1 MRVAFFEVK
10 DWERIY
16 LTERLPHD
24 TPYFAAGTLPDPGAG
39 KPADSALRDIDALSV
54 FIHSQVTQQVL
65 ESLPNLRFI
74 ATRSTGFDHIDVDA
88 CRNRGVA
95 IANVPSYGE
104 NTVAEHTIALLLM
117 MSRKVHQSVLQMR
130 SGRVDLA
137 ELTGFDLQGKTIG
150 VIGAGHIGL
159 HVIRIARG
167 FGMHV
172 LAFDVRRDPFVA
184 DLLGFEYTTMDR
196 LLAESDIVTL
206 HSPLTEK
213 THHLLGREQFAKMKP
228 GVMIVNT
235 ARGGLIDTDALVE
248 ALESGKLGGAGLDVL
263 EGEEL
268 IREEKQLLQQPLDV
282 ERLRMALR
290 NRVLLARDDVV
301 FTPHN
306 AFNSREAL
314 IRILEVTLSNLESF
328 RAGQPARRVA

>member
-10 DWERIY
+10 DWEKAF
-16 LTERLPHD
+16 LSERLPSD
-24 TPYFAAGTLPDPGAG
+24 QIQFSPEVLATPAEE
-39 KPADSALRDIDALSV
+39 LRSVQALSV
-54 FIHSQVTQQVL
+54 FIYSRVTREVL
-65 ESLPNLRFI
+65 NALPELKFI
-74 ATRSTGFDHIDVDA
+74 ATRSTGFDHIEVDA
-88 CRNRGVA
+88 CRSRG
-95 IANVPSYGE
+95 IAVSNVPSYGE

-117 MSRKVHQSVLQMR
+117 LSRKVHQSVLQMR

-137 ELTGFDLQGKTIG
+137 GLTGFDLQGKTIG

-167 FGMHV
+167 FGMRV
-172 LAFDVRRDPFVA
+172 LTYDIRRDPFLA
-184 DLLGFEYTTMDR
+184 DLLGFEYANMDQ

-206 HSPLTEK
+206 HAPLTEG
-213 THHLLGREQFAKMKP
+213 THHLLGREQFARMKR
-228 GVMIVNT
+228 GAMIVNT
-235 ARGGLIDTDALVE
+235 ARGGLIDTDAMVE
-248 ALESGKLGGAGLDVL
+248 ALESGQLGGAGLDVL

-268 IREEKQLLQQPLDV
+268 IKEEKQLLQHPLNL
-282 ERLRMALR
+282 ERLRMAVR

-314 IRILEVTLSNLESF
+314 VRILEVTLANLESF
-328 RAGQPARRVA
+328 RAGQPLNRVA

>member
-1 MRVAFFEVK
+1 MRAAFFEVK
-10 DWERIY
+10 DWEREY
-16 LTERLPHD
+16 LSKRLPSDQVH
-24 TPYFAAGTLPDPGAG
+24 FSSGALSSPSEEVRG
-39 KPADSALRDIDALSV
+39 AEALSV
-54 FIHSQVTQQVL
+54 FIYSHVTREVIAGMPQ
-65 ESLPNLRFI
+65 LRFI
-74 ATRSTGFDHIDVDA
+74 ATRSTGYDHIDVDA
-88 CRNRGVA
+88 CRARG
-95 IANVPSYGE
+95 IAVSNVPSYGE
-104 NTVAEHTIALLLM
+104 NTVAEHTIGLLLM
-117 MSRKVHQSVLQMR
+117 LSRKVHQSVLQMR

-150 VIGAGHIGL
+150 VVGAGHIGL

-172 LAFDVRRDPFVA
+172 LAFDVRRDPFLA
-184 DLLGFEYTTMDR
+184 DLLGFEYAGMER

-213 THHLLGREQFAKMKP
+213 THHLMGREQFARMKD
-228 GVMIVNT
+228 GAIIVNT
-235 ARGGLIDTDALVE
+235 ARGGLIDTDAMVD

-268 IREEKQLLQQPLDV
+268 IKEEKQLLQQPLDV
-282 ERLRMALR
+282 ERRTAVR
-290 NRVLLARDDVV
+290 NRVLLGRDNVV

-314 IRILEVTLSNLESF
+314 VRILEVTLANLEAF
-328 RAGQPARRVA
+328 RAGQPASRVA

>member
-1 MRVAFFEVK
+1 MHVAFFEVK
-10 DWERIY
+10 DWERTF
-16 LTERLPHD
+16 LAERLPSD
-24 TPYFAAGTLPDPGAG
+24 KAYFVSEVLTA
-39 KPADSALRDIDALSV
+39 PAEELRGLQALSIFIYSHVTREVLDALPE
-54 FIHSQVTQQVL
+54 L
-65 ESLPNLRFI
+65 KFI
-74 ATRSTGFDHIDVDA
+74 ATRSTGFDHIDLEA
-88 CRNRGVA
+88 CRSRG
-95 IANVPSYGE
+95 IAVSNVPSYGE
-104 NTVAEHTIALLLM
+104 NTVAEHSIALLLM
-117 MSRKVHQSVLQMR
+117 LSRKVHQSVLQMR
-130 SGRVDLA
+130 SGRLDLA

-167 FGMHV
+167 FGMRV
-172 LAFDVRRDPFVA
+172 LAFDVRRDPFLA
-184 DLLGFEYTTMDR
+184 DLLGFEYATMDR

-228 GVMIVNT
+228 GAMIVNT

-268 IREEKQLLQQPLDV
+268 IKEEKQLLQQPLDV
-282 ERLRMALR
+282 ERLRMAVR
-290 NRVLLARDDVV
+290 NRVLLARDNVV

-314 IRILEVTLSNLESF
+314 VRILEVTLANLEAF
-328 RAGQPARRVA
+328 RAGLPANRVA

>member
-1 MRVAFFEVK
+1 MHVAFFEVK
-10 DWERIY
+10 DWERTF
-16 LTERLPHD
+16 LAERLPSD
-24 TPYFAAGTLPDPGAG
+24 KAYFVSEVLTA
-39 KPADSALRDIDALSV
+39 PAEELRGLQALSIFIYSHVTREVLDALPE
-54 FIHSQVTQQVL
+54 L
-65 ESLPNLRFI
+65 KFI
-74 ATRSTGFDHIDVDA
+74 ATRSTGFDHIDLEA
-88 CRNRGVA
+88 CRSRG
-95 IANVPSYGE
+95 IAVSNVPSYGE
-104 NTVAEHTIALLLM
+104 NTVAEHSIALLLM
-117 MSRKVHQSVLQMR
+117 LSRKVHQSVLQMR

-167 FGMHV
+167 FGMRV
-172 LAFDVRRDPFVA
+172 LAFDVRRNPFLA
-184 DLLGFEYTTMDR
+184 DLLGFEYATMDR

-213 THHLLGREQFAKMKP
+213 THHLLGREQFARMKP
-228 GVMIVNT
+228 GAMIVNT

-268 IREEKQLLQQPLDV
+268 IKEEKQLLQQPLDV
-282 ERLRMALR
+282 ERLRMAVR
-290 NRVLLARDDVV
+290 NRVLLARDNVV

-314 IRILEVTLSNLESF
+314 VRILEVTLANLEAF
-328 RAGQPARRVA
+328 RAGQPANRVA